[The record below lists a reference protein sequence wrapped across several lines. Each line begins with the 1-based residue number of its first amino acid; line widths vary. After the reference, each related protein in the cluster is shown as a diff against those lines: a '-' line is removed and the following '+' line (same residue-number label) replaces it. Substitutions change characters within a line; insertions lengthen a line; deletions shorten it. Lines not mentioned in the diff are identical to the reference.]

1 MFRTLQRSFRVVFV
15 LLMTSV
21 LFAGCDMFFG
31 DKKED
36 SEAPA
41 ATVSGLS
48 ERAESN
54 ESESRDEELSNTE
67 VADAEI
73 LALLEQIAEAWKT
86 NPTSPSQGESPP
98 QGESLS
104 NQP

>member
-15 LLMTSV
+15 LLMIPV

-31 DKKED
+31 DEKED

-48 ERAESN
+48 EGAESN
-54 ESESRDEELSNTE
+54 ESESRGEEVSNTD

-73 LALLEQIAEAWKT
+73 LAFLKQIAESWKT
-86 NPTSPSQGESPP
+86 TPKSPS